1 MESNNMTD
9 IAKTLEV
16 VGSSDKSWEDAA
28 QAAVHEAK
36 KTLNGI
42 HGIEVKNMA
51 ATVDDSTGKITQY
64 HSAVKTCLG
73 IGALV

>member
-9 IAKTLEV
+9 IAKTIEV

-28 QAAVHEAK
+28 QAAVHVAK
-36 KTLNGI
+36 KTLNRI
-42 HGIEVKNMA
+42 HGIEVKNFT

-64 HSAVKTCLG
+64 RTAVKISLG

>member
-1 MESNNMTD
+1 MESNNMSDVAQTID
-9 IAKTLEV
+9 V

-42 HGIEVKNMA
+42 HGIEVKNLT

-64 HSAVKTCLG
+64 RAAVKISLG

>member
-1 MESNNMTD
+1 MKSNNMTD
-9 IAKTLEV
+9 VAKTIEV

-42 HGIEVKNMA
+42 HEIEVKNLT

-64 HSAVKTCLG
+64 HAAVKISLG

>member
-9 IAKTLEV
+9 VAKIIEV

-28 QAAVHEAK
+28 QAAVNEAK

-42 HGIEVKNMA
+42 HGIEVKNMTA
-51 ATVDDSTGKITQY
+51 AVDDSTGKITQY
-64 HSAVKTCLG
+64 RAAVKISLG

>member
-42 HGIEVKNMA
+42 HGIEVK
-51 ATVDDSTGKITQY
+51 IWLQR
-64 HSAVKTCLG
+64 
-73 IGALV
+73 